1 MVFRGSIP
9 RPPPHLSEKD
19 MLRRTPLKRTT
30 ALKRT
35 PFKKKP
41 RKPVRKVSTRQQ
53 QINRELRIIKREL
66 PNVCCI
72 CGKPCSCGDLM
83 HLLPRSLNPE
93 YITEPWNLAIGCR
106 SCHDQYDNNIE
117 FRQKQIHI
125 FGRLKEHDEQAAR
138 RYFRIY
144 E

>member
-1 MVFRGSIP
+1 
-9 RPPPHLSEKD
+9 

-66 PNVCCI
+66 PNRCAI
-72 CGKPCSCGDLM
+72 CGKICEGDLA
-83 HLLPRSLNPE
+83 HLLARSLYPE
-93 YITEPWNLAIGCR
+93 YITAKWNLRIFCR
-106 SCHDQYDNNIE
+106 ECHNKYDNDVS
-117 FRQKQIHI
+117 FRQTQRDIYEELKQ
-125 FGRLKEHDEQAAR
+125 HDEQAAR

>member
-1 MVFRGSIP
+1 
-9 RPPPHLSEKD
+9 

-72 CGKPCSCGDLM
+72 CGKPCEEGDAI
-83 HLLPRSLNPE
+83 HFLPRSLHPE
-93 YITEPWNLAIGCR
+93 YITERWNIGR
-106 SCHDQYDNNIE
+106 AHRYPCHDQYDNNIE

-125 FGRLKEHDEQAAR
+125 FERLKEHDEQAAR

>member
-1 MVFRGSIP
+1 
-9 RPPPHLSEKD
+9 

-41 RKPVRKVSTRQQ
+41 RKPARKVSTRQQ

-72 CGKPCSCGDLM
+72 CGKPCEGGDLM
-83 HLLPRSLNPE
+83 HLLPKSIYSE
-93 YITEPWNLAIGCR
+93 YKTAEWNLRIGHR
-106 SCHDQYDNNIE
+106 YPCHERYDNDLA
-117 FRQKQIHI
+117 FRKQQTHI
-125 FGRLKEHDEQAAR
+125 FEHLKKHDEQAAR

-144 E
+144 DE